1 MAGRTRAQ
9 KGQLAAELTSFVDRR
24 AAMVEVKR
32 LLSTA
37 RLVTLTGVGGTGK
50 PRLATHRDRAQADG
64 YLREALPLQLG
75 LGNTVGICQTLEV
88 LGMTATS
95 AGDPVRAARLTGA
108 GHRPP
113 GRRPHPPRL

>member
-50 PRLATHRDRAQADG
+50 TRLATQIA
-64 YLREALPLQLG
+64 
-75 LGNTVGICQTLEV
+75 
-88 LGMTATS
+88 TACRRTGTCARRSHCSSGS
-95 AGDPVRAARLTGA
+95 ATPSVSARPWRFSA
-108 GHRPP
+108 
-113 GRRPHPPRL
+113 